1 MDREQQ
7 LRAAKNNC
15 IFAGVALLVMVV
27 LLTINSFDST
37 TAVLSA
43 VVLVL
48 FVINVNHYKTLKSR
62 FGKHKHNNS
71 EQ

>member
-7 LRAAKNNC
+7 LRTAKNNC
-15 IFAGVALLVMVV
+15 IFAGVALLIMVV

-37 TAVLSA
+37 TAILSA
-43 VVLVL
+43 VVLLL
-48 FVINVNHYKTLKSR
+48 FIFNVNHYKTLKSR
-62 FGKHKHNNS
+62 FGNHKNNS